1 MSSQSPRPARRRI
14 AGERRPATRPADPRM
29 GPAPATE
36 TSGPRSTTAT
46 SPEKPPRTAS
56 GPPHRVDPAEP
67 GPSAPERRRA
77 DGPSWLLVA
86 VAGAVALVLLGAAAV
101 LGLGVWDVREVR
113 SADQV
118 SQATQDAPAV
128 AEKAAAAI
136 LSYGYTTLDADEKS
150 AERYMTPSYAK
161 KYAATFRLV
170 KQNAPPLKA
179 KVDAAV
185 KASGVTHA
193 DAHRATVLLYVD
205 QTTTSTANSGQPQ
218 LALNRV
224 QMSMV
229 EHNGTWLVDD
239 ITSY

>member
-1 MSSQSPRPARRRI
+1 
-14 AGERRPATRPADPRM
+14 
-29 GPAPATE
+29 
-36 TSGPRSTTAT
+36 
-46 SPEKPPRTAS
+46 
-56 GPPHRVDPAEP
+56 
-67 GPSAPERRRA
+67 
-77 DGPSWLLVA
+77 
-86 VAGAVALVLLGAAAV
+86 VLLGAAAV
-101 LGLGVWDVREVR
+101 LGLGVWDVRDVR
-113 SADQV
+113 MEDQV
-118 SQATQDAPAV
+118 ARATQDAPAV

-150 AERYMTPSYAK
+150 AERYMTPAYAR
-161 KYAATFRLV
+161 KYAATFKLV
-170 KQNAPPLKA
+170 KQHAPALKA
-179 KVDAAV
+179 KVDASV

-229 EHNGTWLVDD
+229 ERHGTWLVDD

>member
-1 MSSQSPRPARRRI
+1 MSGQGPRSARRRI
-14 AGERRPATRPADPRM
+14 AGERRSAGRSAETEANEAPDAEEI
-29 GPAPATE
+29 APAG
-36 TSGPRSTTAT
+36 GPQTVPSDASPPPEPTVGPEPTT
-46 SPEKPPRTAS
+46 
-56 GPPHRVDPAEP
+56 
-67 GPSAPERRRA
+67 PERRPA
-77 DGPSWLLVA
+77 GGPSWLVVA
-86 VAGAVALVLLGAAAV
+86 VAGVVALVLLGIAAI
-101 LGLGVWDVREVR
+101 LGLGVWDVREVHR
-113 SADQV
+113 ADQV
-118 SQATQDAPAV
+118 SQATDEAPGV

-150 AERYMTPSYAK
+150 AERYMTPAYAR

-170 KQNAPPLKA
+170 KQHAPALKA
-179 KVDAAV
+179 KVEASV

-193 DAHRATVLLYVD
+193 DAHRVTVLLYVD

-229 EHNGTWLVDD
+229 ERGGTWLVDD